1 MLLVTS
7 DFDGSAPTEWA
18 DLMWEQSPKSVLVV
32 RHGDDHTTFSLVD
45 QPAKIIEDEF
55 LRTGV
60 LPAARSDDRVSVY
73 TPGMKRA
80 PIPDPYSVPTGEVAG
95 DVNSGNLTEAVIL
108 P

>member
-7 DFDGSAPTEWA
+7 DFVGSAPTEWA
-18 DLMWEQSPKSVLVV
+18 DLMWEQSAKSVLVV

-73 TPGMKRA
+73 TPGMKRG
-80 PIPDPYSVPTGEVAG
+80 PIPDPYSVPTGEVVG

>member
-1 MLLVTS
+1 MLLITS
-7 DFDGSAPTEWA
+7 DFDGEAPTEWA
-18 DLMWEQSPKSVLVV
+18 EAMWEQSPNSVLVV

-45 QPAKIIEDEF
+45 QPATAIMNEF

-73 TPGMKRA
+73 TPGMKRG
-80 PIPDPYSVPTGEVAG
+80 PIPDPYSPPTGEVAG
-95 DVNSGNLTEAVIL
+95 DISGNLTEWEIL